1 MYAAMIARH
10 TMKKKRYK
18 AATMNAILDHLC
30 EAIEKRRD
38 TTEVQN

>member
-18 AATMNAILDHLC
+18 AANMNAILDHLC
-30 EAIEKRRD
+30 KATENLRD